1 MGHCH
6 RPRGQQRL
14 PRQARRRTLRYVAI
28 THTSTLN
35 HVADNRPS
43 PDFVTVNEN
52 AADPPA
58 DSDKPDAINSPSSL
72 SLEATYINQNF
83 ACQVVDQT
91 KRKAFKNPNPFYS
104 TEETEPLAS
113 CAYRYRKFDLS
124 LQAEQEEADK
134 VRMVVRTE
142 VDAYQN
148 KKDQYI
154 TIKALN
160 EFDSRAQGSGKAP
173 DWRSKL
179 DASRGAVVA
188 TEMKNNSAKLA
199 RWAVQSVLAGAETM
213 KLGFISRQNAKDP
226 QRHTIVGVQSH
237 KPKDFAGQMAVSL
250 ANGWGIVRMIVDL
263 CMKQPEGRYVLVKD
277 PNNVSTTTPMLAE
290 RTIPDIRPN
299 LYASLSYDFT
309 LYLPMPWRPLK
320 SRTKMTRL
328 MRTTRTCSR
337 ILMYRD
343 NNGHVMITFDLT
355 SGMLSLSNW
364 MLWAIFI
371 ANQTN
376 PGRTGCFL
384 RVGPAVKWTSVQT
397 L

>member
-1 MGHCH
+1 
-6 RPRGQQRL
+6 
-14 PRQARRRTLRYVAI
+14 
-28 THTSTLN
+28 
-35 HVADNRPS
+35 
-43 PDFVTVNEN
+43 
-52 AADPPA
+52 
-58 DSDKPDAINSPSSL
+58 
-72 SLEATYINQNF
+72 
-83 ACQVVDQT
+83 
-91 KRKAFKNPNPFYS
+91 
-104 TEETEPLAS
+104 
-113 CAYRYRKFDLS
+113 
-124 LQAEQEEADK
+124 
-134 VRMVVRTE
+134 
-142 VDAYQN
+142 
-148 KKDQYI
+148 
-154 TIKALN
+154 
-160 EFDSRAQGSGKAP
+160 
-173 DWRSKL
+173 
-179 DASRGAVVA
+179 
-188 TEMKNNSAKLA
+188 
-199 RWAVQSVLAGAETM
+199 
-213 KLGFISRQNAKDP
+213 
-226 QRHTIVGVQSH
+226 
-237 KPKDFAGQMAVSL
+237 MAVSL

-343 NNGHVMITFDLT
+343 NNGHVMITSDLT